1 MQINYVTDTQG
12 YLDITFGPKWEYIPL
27 TRNFIESFLL
37 INVIDKQN
45 INKIAVAA
53 SELLENAVKFSNKD
67 GVRMTIKKNV
77 IESKVELRVFNYS
90 DKTKALALKEYI
102 EKTNA
107 IEDKLHFY
115 IDKMKESVT
124 RNDGKACLGIPRI
137 CYEAQAEMH
146 CEYNE
151 NEGVVEVISLFT
163 IK

>member
-1 MQINYVTDTQG
+1 MHINYISDTQG

-27 TRNFIESFLL
+27 SRNFIESFLL

-67 GVRMTIKKNV
+67 GVRMTIKKFV
-77 IESKVELRVFNYS
+77 PEAKVELKVFNYS
-90 DKTKALALKEYI
+90 DRTKALALKDYI
-102 EKTNA
+102 EKTNS
-107 IEDKLHFY
+107 ITDKLQFY
-115 IDKMKESVT
+115 IEKMKESVT
-124 RNDGKACLGIPRI
+124 RVDGKACLGIPRI

-146 CEYNE
+146 CVYHED
-151 NEGVVEVISLFT
+151 EGVIEVQALFK